1 MVRSIS
7 VVHNL
12 FHAYLFDAMAIQW
25 DKGSRETGGRYRL
38 SSGNVFKNMEEQ
50 TMQNKERKL
59 TVSAVAVGLL
69 LANPVYAFDMGN
81 MMNPS
86 KWMDNNKNNDRY
98 DDYYDGPG
106 YGYPGGPPG
115 YGYGGPGYG
124 GPGYGGPG
132 YGYGGDPGYGAG
144 PGYGYGGD
152 PGYGTAPGYG
162 YGGDPGYGA
171 VPGYGAAPAYSA
183 PGTESREAEIRRL
196 KERLRQLE
204 SGPR

>member
-1 MVRSIS
+1 MVRSIP

-38 SSGNVFKNMEEQ
+38 SGAIVFKNMEEQ

-59 TVSAVAVGLL
+59 TVSIVAAGLL

-86 KWMDNNKNNDRY
+86 KWMDNNKDKDRY

-115 YGYGGPGYG
+115 YGYG

-152 PGYGTAPGYG
+152 PGYGAAPGS
-162 YGGDPGYGA
+162 GGT
-171 VPGYGAAPAYSA
+171 PAYSA
-183 PGTESREAEIRRL
+183 PGTESREAEIRQL

-204 SGPR
+204 GSPR